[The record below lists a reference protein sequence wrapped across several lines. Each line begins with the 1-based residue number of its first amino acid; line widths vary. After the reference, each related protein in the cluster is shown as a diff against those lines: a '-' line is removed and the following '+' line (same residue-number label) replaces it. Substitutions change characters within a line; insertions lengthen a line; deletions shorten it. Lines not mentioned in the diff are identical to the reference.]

1 MFVSVNGKAKEVKEI
16 FAGGS
21 DGLAHKVDEVFSGV
35 DGIAKLVY
43 TSKKREPNGFDQFT
57 WAEIK
62 ELADNGLLLNYFKR
76 YDMVDIKLKE
86 PIVRTM
92 KDYEI
97 IQNSLPMVV
106 SEICE
111 TGMRLVAHIAIPYS
125 FNFKIDNDLYWSRL
139 QTDIHHKVGTTSMW
153 GMCSGLYNGI
163 KVVDNLL
170 PDDMREVLRDF
181 EPLYKYEYYYD
192 DEGKQRLLQEYDD
205 CRVRQITSNG
215 YSYHKEYVE
224 ERERDEY
231 ILDTTYFARTESGY
245 KKFIPEELRYIYDE
259 AYGIQSLFHH
269 KNTTAN
275 WPYTSYKLM
284 WQNPE
289 VAWIWDWEN
298 YWGTNGLGYMKSPIY
313 TTTSQGGG
321 SNIVPE
327 VQIGEIEE
335 TLDKL

>member
-1 MFVSVNGKAKEVKEI
+1 MFVSVDGKAKEVKEV

-43 TSKKREPNGFDQFT
+43 TNKKREPNAFDRFT

-62 ELADNGLLLNYFKR
+62 ELADNGLLLNFFNR
-76 YDMVDIKLKE
+76 YDLVDIPLKE
-86 PIVRTM
+86 PIIKTSGG
-92 KDYEI
+92 YEI
-97 IQNSLPMVV
+97 IQNTLPMVV

-125 FNFKIDNDLYWSRL
+125 FNFRIDNELYWSRV
-139 QTDIHHKVGTTSMW
+139 QPDRTHYVGTTSMW
-153 GMCSGLYNGI
+153 GMCDRLYNGL
-163 KVVDNLL
+163 KVIDDRL
-170 PDDMREVLRDF
+170 PDDMREILRDF
-181 EPLYKYEYYYD
+181 EPQYKCEYYYD
-192 DEGKQRLLQEYDD
+192 DEGKKRLLEAFDD

-215 YSYHKEYVE
+215 YSYHQEYVE
-224 ERERDEY
+224 ERKRKEY
-231 ILDTTYFARTESGY
+231 VLDTTYFARTESGY
-245 KKFIPEELRYIYDE
+245 KKFIPEALRYIYDE
-259 AYGIQSLFHH
+259 ACGIQSLFYH
-269 KNTTAN
+269 KNTTAAY
-275 WPYTSYKLM
+275 PYTSYKLM

-298 YWGTNGLGYMKSPIY
+298 YWGTNGLGYMKNPIY
-313 TTTSQGGG
+313 TTTGQGSG

-335 TLDKL
+335 TLNKL